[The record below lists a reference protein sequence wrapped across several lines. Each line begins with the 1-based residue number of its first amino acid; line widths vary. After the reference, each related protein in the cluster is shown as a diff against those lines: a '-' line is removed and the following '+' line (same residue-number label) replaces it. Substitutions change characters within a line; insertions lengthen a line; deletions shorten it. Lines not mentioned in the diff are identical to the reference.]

1 MNFTTHVTFGMLV
14 GALFFGKL
22 DLILLIAI
30 GSAIPDMDR
39 EYGFFSKDYFRY
51 HHIHRALCHNFL
63 FLGILYLVN
72 PFIALGAF
80 LHTLLDALT
89 TTKDRGVEWLYPFS
103 RLVKRSIYD
112 HTGKRKELDPK
123 TRIYM
128 YQDDPVEL
136 TRKTNVDLRDYTP
149 RPWRR
154 SYGPAVSGGILDVGI
169 FVGSTTLLALLVLI
183 SVYGGVRVIDFS
195 SPLVV
200 DNETISLLVG
210 SLGIFLVLSIGEL
223 SRLSEAKKVSR
234 TPPFLWQAS
243 FLLSLSLIALGIIL
257 GAYFN
262 PGLLGAFERNL
273 PYVGAGALTVFLVAF
288 LLLKIYSM
296 KSLARMRK
304 GDHPKAV

>member
-14 GALFFGKL
+14 GALFFGRL

-51 HHIHRALCHNFL
+51 HQIHRALCHNFL

-136 TRKTNVDLRDYTP
+136 TRKTNEDLRDYTP

-154 SYGPAVSGGILDVGI
+154 SYGPAVSGGILDIGI
-169 FVGSTTLLALLVLI
+169 FVGSTALLAVLVLI
-183 SVYGGVRVIDFS
+183 SLFGNIKVIDFS
-195 SPLVV
+195 SPLILS
-200 DNETISLLVG
+200 NETIPLLVG
-210 SLGIFLVLSIGEL
+210 SLGIILVLSIGEL
-223 SRLSEAKKVSR
+223 SRRSEAKKVSR
-234 TPPFLWQAS
+234 TPPFLWQLS
-243 FLLSLSLIALGIIL
+243 FLLSLSLIATGIIL
-257 GAYFN
+257 GVYFN
-262 PGLLGAFERNL
+262 PGLLTEFERTL
-273 PYVGAGALTVFLVAF
+273 PYIGAGALTVFLVAF
-288 LLLKIYSM
+288 LLLKIYSL
-296 KSLARMRK
+296 KSQARMKK
-304 GDHPKAV
+304 GDHPKAI

>member
-1 MNFTTHVTFGMLV
+1 MNFTTHVTFGMLL
-14 GALFFGKL
+14 GAIFFGKL

-51 HHIHRALCHNFL
+51 HQIHRALCHNFF

-72 PFIALGAF
+72 PFLALGAF

-103 RLVKRSIYD
+103 RLVKRSVYD

-154 SYGPAVSGGILDVGI
+154 SYGPAVSGGILDIGI
-169 FVGSTTLLALLVLI
+169 FVGSTALLALLVLI
-183 SVYGGVRVIDFS
+183 SIFGSIRVIDFS
-195 SPLVV
+195 SPLIIE
-200 DNETISLLVG
+200 NETIPLLVG
-210 SLGIFLVLSIGEL
+210 LLGVILVLSIGEL

-234 TPPFLWQAS
+234 TPPFLWKVG
-243 FLLSLSLIALGIIL
+243 FFLSLSLVALGIIL

-262 PGLLGAFERNL
+262 QGLLTGFERNL
-273 PYVGAGALTVFLVAF
+273 PYISAGGLTVLLVAF
-288 LLLKIYSM
+288 FMLEIYSR
-296 KSLARMRK
+296 KSLARMKK
-304 GDHPKAV
+304 GDHPSAI

>member
-14 GALFFGKL
+14 GAIFLGKL

-51 HHIHRALCHNFL
+51 HQIHRALCHNFL
-63 FLGILYLVN
+63 FLGILYLLN

-154 SYGPAVSGGILDVGI
+154 SYGPAVSGGILDIGI
-169 FVGSTTLLALLVLI
+169 FVGSAALLALLVLI
-183 SVYGGVRVIDFS
+183 SVYGGIRVIDFS
-195 SPLVV
+195 SPLII
-200 DNETISLLVG
+200 DNETVPLLVG
-210 SLGIFLVLSIGEL
+210 ALGIILVLSIGEL
-223 SRLSEAKKVSR
+223 GRRSEAKKVSR
-234 TPPFLWQAS
+234 TPPFLWKLS
-243 FLLSLSLIALGIIL
+243 FFLSLSLIALGIIL
-257 GAYFN
+257 GAYLN
-262 PGLLGAFERNL
+262 PGLLTGFEVKL
-273 PYVGAGALTVFLVAF
+273 LYIGAGVVTVFFVAF
-288 LLLKIYSM
+288 VLLKIYSM
-296 KSLARMRK
+296 RSLARIKK
-304 GDHPKAV
+304 GDHPKAI